1 MTEFEE
7 ALEIALRSATTW
19 VVIPL
24 IVAFVVGLIMTWMS

>member
-24 IVAFVVGLIMTWMS
+24 MIAFIIGMVMSWMF